1 MKISLPDNT
10 DDITLFQYME
20 LMKMDEEAKDYE
32 SQIFSLFTGVDIK
45 DVGSVPIKQRD
56 EFLKHIYNALQSK
69 GEFKQTF
76 TIDGVDFGLI
86 PNFDKITGD
95 EYTDLVRY
103 SVDTDLNL
111 DRLISVLYR
120 PIKSKDNFKNYKL
133 YPYEGTSEHVEM
145 IRKLPM
151 STVNGCLG
159 FFLTLSNDLEG
170 AILRYMEEE
179 QAKEATH

>member
-159 FFLTLSNDLEG
+159 FFLTLSNDLEET
-170 AILRYMEEE
+170 ILQYMEEE